1 MQINISVLAANKAS
15 ATSKA
20 GKPYQLIELA
30 YKNNSFQGKVESVK
44 INQYSPLY
52 SVVAGMKA
60 GDSFEVTKEKDD
72 NGFWQWTKATQA
84 APGSV
89 TETAPAGASKSNVTQ
104 VKSTYETPAEREK
117 KQRYIIKQ
125 SSISNAVALLTSNS
139 KSSPS
144 VEDTLSVAQQFYSW
158 VVNDSLEEVSKDILS
173 LPNDLPEV
181 D

>member
-89 TETAPAGASKSNVTQ
+89 TETVPAGASKGNVTQ
-104 VKSTYETPAEREK
+104 VKSTYETSEERAK
-117 KQRYIIKQ
+117 KQIYIIRQ
-125 SSISNAVALLTSNS
+125 SSLSSAVSCLTVGAKSPPTFEAVASLADQMFAYVMQ
-139 KSSPS
+139 SPEAEAKQD
-144 VEDTLSVAQQFYSW
+144 VF
-158 VVNDSLEEVSKDILS
+158 N
-173 LPNDLPEV
+173 LPNDFEV
-181 D
+181 E